1 MMYRGIEMIVR
12 KVEELEG
19 NEILARV
26 LTTWDYQIILPEGA
40 VIRAEYI
47 DKLKNLGVKEVCVC
61 EEEEIHE
68 SLILKT
74 DIESSIKKKVKEI
87 LEKHTYKHNG
97 NLEELSKAADNIISN
112 ILEEKQVVEKVYD
125 IKQRIADIYEH
136 SISICSLAILTA
148 LRMEL
153 SAKTIHDIGVACLLH
168 DIGLRY
174 QTYDFSDKNLDE
186 FSNYELSEFKKHPI
200 YGYSALKGEDWLSD
214 TSKEIVLLHH
224 ERINGSGFPLKVREI
239 PLECRIVSVCD
250 AFDEMICGIGCK
262 RIKVYEA
269 IEFLKFHKNKKF
281 DGRVVDVFLNFT
293 AVYPVGTHVLTNEGE
308 IGVVVEQNNNFQD
321 RPILRIIQDRNGSN
335 VKKEIIKDLM
345 KVQNL
350 FIEKVVS

>member
-1 MMYRGIEMIVR
+1 MIVR
-12 KVEELEG
+12 KIEELVG

-47 DKLKNLGVKEVCVC
+47 DKLKDLGIKEVCVN
-61 EEEEIHE
+61 EDEKIHE

-74 DIESSIKKKVKEI
+74 DIESSVKEKVKEI

-112 ILEEKQVVEKVYD
+112 ILEEEQVIEKVYD
-125 IKQRIADIYEH
+125 IKQRNADIYEH

-148 LRMEL
+148 LKMEL
-153 SAKTIHDIGVACLLH
+153 PAQSIHDIGVACLLH

-174 QTYDFSDKNLDE
+174 QTYDFSNRNL
-186 FSNYELSEFKKHPI
+186 SELSKYEIAEFKKHPI
-200 YGYSALKGEDWLSD
+200 YGYSALEGESWLSD
-214 TSKEIVLLHH
+214 ASKDIVLFHH
-224 ERINGSGFPLKVREI
+224 ERINGSGYPLKAREI

-250 AFDEMICGIGCK
+250 VFDEMICGIGCR

-269 IEFLKFHKNKKF
+269 IEYLKFHKGKEF
-281 DGRVVDVFLNFT
+281 DARVVDVFLNFT
-293 AVYPVGTHVLTNEGE
+293 AVYPVGTHVLTSEGE
-308 IGVVVEQNNNFQD
+308 IGVVVGQNKDFQD
-321 RPILRIIQDRNGSN
+321 RPILRIIQDRNGKN
-335 VKKEIIKDLM
+335 VKKEIIKDLV
-345 KVQNL
+345 KIQNL

>member
-1 MMYRGIEMIVR
+1 MTVR
-12 KVEELEG
+12 KVEELVG

-47 DKLKNLGVKEVCVC
+47 EKLKDLGVKEVCIC
-61 EEEEIHE
+61 EEEDIHE

-74 DIESSIKKKVKEI
+74 DIESSVKERVKEI
-87 LEKHTYKHNG
+87 LEKHTYKQHNG
-97 NLEELSKAADNIISN
+97 DLEELSNTADNIISN
-112 ILEEKQVVEKVYD
+112 ILEEDQVIEKVYD

-148 LRMEL
+148 LKMEL
-153 SAKTIHDIGVACLLH
+153 PAKSIHDIGVACLLH

-174 QTYDFSDKNLDE
+174 QTYDFYDKDI
-186 FSNYELSEFKKHPI
+186 SELSSYEVSEYKKHPI
-200 YGYSALKGEDWLSD
+200 YGYSALKEENWLSD

-224 ERINGSGFPLKVREI
+224 ERIDSSGYPLKVREI

-250 AFDEMICGIGCK
+250 TFDEMICGIGCK

-269 IEFLKFHKNKKF
+269 IEYMKFHRGKKF
-281 DGRVVDVFLNFT
+281 DDRVVDIFLNFT
-293 AVYPVGTHVLTNEGE
+293 AVYPVGIHVLTSEGE
-308 IGVVVEQNNNFQD
+308 IAVVVGQNKNFQD
-321 RPILRIIQDRNGSN
+321 RPILRIIQDKNGSN
-335 VKKEIIKDLM
+335 IQKEVIKDLV